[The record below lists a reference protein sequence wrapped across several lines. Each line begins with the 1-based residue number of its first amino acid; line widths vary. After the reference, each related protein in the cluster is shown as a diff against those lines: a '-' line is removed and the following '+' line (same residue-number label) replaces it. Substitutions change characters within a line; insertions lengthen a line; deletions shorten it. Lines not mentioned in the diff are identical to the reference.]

1 MGCVI
6 TKIECNRL
14 DKAIVAG
21 LSGRLDEPVEA
32 NFFGRID
39 ESISASTIGRLDKS
53 IDISFYKRIDT
64 PITASCSIIC
74 DVGFQDFVR
83 FALESLQW
91 IGDENN
97 EGVIKYNT
105 LTSSGAWSLE
115 EVEIEELL

>member
-39 ESISASTIGRLDKS
+39 ESISVQAGGRLDVPVS
-53 IDISFYKRIDT
+53 ISLLGRIDT

-74 DVGFQDFVR
+74 DVSVQEFIR
-83 FALESLQW
+83 FTLESLQW